1 MATVL
6 FIAEDDPLLSRMYE
20 KAFTLNGFDVK
31 LSVDGDMVIDTLKN
45 MSPKP
50 AVVVLDI
57 MMPKKSGFDVLREMK
72 GVEELQNIPVVF
84 LSNLAGAED
93 MKRGLALGASLYL
106 IKSQYS
112 PMEIVQKIKKVIE

>member
-31 LSVDGDMVIDTLKN
+31 LSVDGDMVIEILKN
-45 MSPKP
+45 MNPKP
-50 AVVVLDI
+50 SVVILDV

-72 GVEELQNIPVVF
+72 GMEGLQNIPVVF